1 MRVLL
6 AVFALMF
13 LIALPHF
20 LVELVMQINPW
31 LMLLAF
37 FGFIIWLWYE
47 LRNADRDE
55 VSDL

>member
-31 LMLLAF
+31 IMLFAF
-37 FGFIIWLWYE
+37 MGFILWLWYE
-47 LRNADRDE
+47 LGIRRDDM
-55 VSDL
+55 SDL